1 MTDSGIRALIF
12 DYGGVLMRTADP
24 TPRRELER
32 KLGLSPGETLRLVFE
47 NPRWDDAQVGQID
60 SDTFWAGVGRE
71 LGLSADEL
79 ATFRARFWAGD
90 RLDDELVALIRTLRE
105 EGYRTALL
113 SNAPAEL
120 RSYLGELGIIDAFD
134 VIVISAEE
142 RMAKPDRAIYDLA
155 LERLGVEAY
164 EAIFVDD
171 LRVNVAAARKVS
183 LHATRF
189 LGLAPL
195 RIWLR
200 EVGVSVPAPAFDPLG
215 DIRAVVFDW
224 GGVMENLPS
233 DGHIAEWERRLALA
247 PDTLPEVLWGKA
259 WRQFSLGVIDEKDY
273 AQCVADG
280 LGLPDAEKGQS
291 FIDAFY
297 AGDRFNPEVIAAAR
311 TLRDHY
317 RVVLLSNAFPRQ
329 AEVIRRRFGVDVATD
344 FDVYVNSAHVGLRK
358 PDPAIYRLTL
368 DQLGLTPQQ
377 VIFLDDG
384 LRNID
389 AAREIGIHAI
399 QFVDP
404 ENTLSKLEALLGHS
418 IIADMSA

>member
-24 TPRRELER
+24 TPRRELEQT
-32 KLGLSPGETLRLVFE
+32 LDLAPGETLRLVFE
-47 NPRWDDAQVGQID
+47 NPCWDDAQIGQID

-79 ATFRARFWAGD
+79 ATFRTRFWAGD

-105 EGYRTALL
+105 DGHRTALL

-142 RMAKPDRAIYDLA
+142 RMAKPDRAIYELA
-155 LERLGVEAY
+155 LERLDVEAD

-171 LRVNVAAARKVS
+171 LRVNVAAARKAG

-189 LGLAPL
+189 LGLTPL

-200 EVGVSVPAPAFDPLG
+200 DLGVDVPIPVPAPLRDVH
-215 DIRAVVFDW
+215 AVVFDW

-247 PDTLPEVLWGKA
+247 PNTLPELLWGKA
-259 WRQFSLGVIDEKDY
+259 WRQLSLGVIDEKDY

-280 LGLPDAEKGQS
+280 VGLPDAEKGQS

-317 RVVLLSNAFPRQ
+317 RVALLSNAFPSQ
-329 AEVIRRRFGVDVATD
+329 AEVIRQRFGVDVAID
-344 FDVYVNSAHVGLRK
+344 FDVYINSAHVGLRK

-368 DQLGLTPQQ
+368 NQLGLSPQQ

-389 AAREIGIHAI
+389 AAREIGIHAV

-404 ENTLSKLEALLGHS
+404 ETTLPELEALLGHP
-418 IIADMSA
+418 IMADMSA